1 MKTLLLIIS
10 LLLIVLGI
18 LASCVVLISMGI
30 SSRDLWE
37 FRNELEKKTKNRI
50 KNDMDTKTLEKLQ
63 RIYDKVDSFGKDL
76 MEKEFPE
83 LKESDDEKIRKE
95 ILNCFVEMKKQG
107 CFPSKHTEQYD
118 SWISWLEKQGKEN
131 TELPNGEDYG
141 IDGLYHALQI
151 LQATLGNV
159 AGYQSDDGILEH
171 KCAIS
176 VVKKLYEQILWGE
189 DDENTMNQIIGCL
202 RGQIDS
208 DLPKMTNWIKSV
220 KQRLTIQY

>member
-1 MKTLLLIIS
+1 MKTLLLIIA
-10 LLLIVLGI
+10 LLIVLGI

-37 FRNELEKKTKNRI
+37 FRNELEEKTKNRI
-50 KNDMDTKTLEKLQ
+50 KNNMDTKTLEKLQ

-83 LKESDDEKIRKE
+83 LTNSEDERVIKHDIIEFIKRNKMPFAPVPSDNTLDRW
-95 ILNCFVEMKKQG
+95 V
-107 CFPSKHTEQYD
+107 
-118 SWISWLEKQGKEN
+118 SWLEKQGKEN

-141 IDGLYHALQI
+141 IDSLYHALQI
-151 LQATLGNV
+151 LQATLGEV

-189 DDENTMNQIIGCL
+189 DDENTMNQIIECL